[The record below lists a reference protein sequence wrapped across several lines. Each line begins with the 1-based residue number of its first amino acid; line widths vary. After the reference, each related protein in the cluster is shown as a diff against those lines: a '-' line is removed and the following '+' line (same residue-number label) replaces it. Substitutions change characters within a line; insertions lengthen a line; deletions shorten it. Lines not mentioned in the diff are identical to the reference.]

1 MSKRNREK
9 GRPEKQQRPQAQH
22 PQATSGSK
30 PFSDVSRQEVLDHE
44 RKIVEAETRANL
56 PTAEKGALPL
66 PPVAITA
73 HDAKKAAEDLSGYWF
88 EVRDLHSRLC
98 RLNEIQEQKQRA
110 IEKKEKECQDR
121 GEVLASKEQIARE
134 QVESFKKKL
143 DELLVIEKC
152 LTYGEYAD
160 AVKSLLKTV
169 ADTQA
174 GYQQETEKLFQEIR
188 EAFKA
193 ESSVRRERVKLEAD
207 KELFEEDKAAF
218 KREQTETYGEHWRLA
233 LERKSDMLHRLE
245 IQRDAHVNELMRRRE
260 QLASMTSAFEGADVA
275 DMPQLHADF
284 KIRIA
289 ELETELNERPR
300 AIDVEHLQKQVD
312 FLKTKVNTEQEAV
325 REKELLE
332 LKRLVNNQDKYAI
345 EINGYKNQV
354 ESANVR
360 EEHLKKTIGD
370 LQRTIDQ
377 LRGEST
383 RRDNAFEFAKRCD
396 DPGSGLQL
404 SPLENY
410 KPRAKTLA
418 ELVGH
423 VQDRM
428 ANFDMERR
436 FFYDEMTI
444 RIFLA
449 GLHMSSVSVLQGIS
463 GTGKTSLPREFAK
476 ALYLNEMYQGIGE
489 DGLPHAPYRI
499 CAVQSGWRDNM
510 DLMGHFNS
518 FENRY
523 KETEFFK
530 ALYLAN
536 QPKYRD
542 TLFLIILD
550 EMNLSRPEHYFA
562 DFLSLLEQTPDQR
575 FVNLP
580 DTPAQAW
587 PKLVKDGRLFVPPNV
602 RFIGTANHD
611 ETTLEF
617 APKTYDRSNV
627 MEMPKRHSGEGK
639 GTPIMGDV
647 NITYTWLAKRFKEA
661 VDEHKRDAKL
671 FKDFIS
677 SEALRTLFQNQGV
690 GIGNRFEDQAERFIG
705 VFRAAGG
712 KLDQAADHLMT
723 SRLLRRMR
731 DRYDLD
737 RAAMETFQTGYE
749 KAFMTAFGSGAMPR
763 AKALFEEEIA
773 KKGQK

>member
-1 MSKRNREK
+1 MSKKNRD
-9 GRPEKQQRPQAQH
+9 RRKQEEQRQQAQRPQV
-22 PQATSGSK
+22 PLGPK
-30 PFSDVSRQEVLDHE
+30 PFSETSRQEVPDLE
-44 RKIVEAETRANL
+44 RKIVEAETRFDMAV
-56 PTAEKGALPL
+56 AEKGTLPL
-66 PPVAITA
+66 PPEAITV
-73 HDAKKAAEDLSGYWF
+73 HDAKKASEDLSGYWF
-88 EVRDLHSRLC
+88 EVRDMHSRLC
-98 RLNEIQEQKQRA
+98 RLQELGEQKQRA
-110 IEKKEKECQDR
+110 VDKKEKELQDR

-134 QVESFKKKL
+134 QAEAFKKKL
-143 DELLVIEKC
+143 DELLVIEKS
-152 LTYGEYAD
+152 LISGEYAD

-174 GYQQETEKLFQEIR
+174 GYQQETEKLFLEVR
-188 EAFKA
+188 SAFKA
-193 ESSVRRERVKLEAD
+193 ENAVRRERAKLEAD
-207 KELFEEDKAAF
+207 KELFEEVKAEF
-218 KREQTETYGEHWRLA
+218 DREKTENYGENWRLE
-233 LERKSDMLHRLE
+233 LERKSDMLRRLE
-245 IQRDAHVNELMRRRE
+245 IQRAAHENDLKHL
-260 QLASMTSAFEGADVA
+260 QLQLNSISSAFGGADVA
-275 DMPQLHADF
+275 DMPRLHAD
-284 KIRIA
+284 IMTRVV
-289 ELETELNERPR
+289 ELETELSERPR
-300 AIDVEHLQKQVD
+300 VEEVEHLQKQVEL
-312 FLKTKVNTEQEAV
+312 LKARINAEQEAV

-332 LKRLVNNQDKYAI
+332 LKRLVDNQDKYAI

-354 ESANVR
+354 ESAKVR
-360 EEHLKKTIGD
+360 EEHLKRTIDD

-377 LRGEST
+377 LRGESM
-383 RRDNAFEFAKRCD
+383 RRDSAFEFAKRCD
-396 DPGSGLQL
+396 DLGSGLQ
-404 SPLENY
+404 SRPLENSR
-410 KPRAKTLA
+410 PRTKTLA

-428 ANFDMERR
+428 ARSDQERP
-436 FFYDEMTI
+436 FYYDEMTI

-476 ALYLNEMYQGIGE
+476 ALYLNEMYQGIGT
-489 DGLPHAPYRI
+489 DGLPNAPYRI

-536 QPKYRD
+536 QPKYSD

-562 DFLSLLEQTPDQR
+562 DFLSLLEQAPDHR

-587 PKLVKDGRLFVPPNV
+587 PKLVKDGRLLVPQNV

-627 MEMPKRHSGEGK
+627 MEMPKRHSDVGNGK
-639 GTPIMGDV
+639 RIMGDV
-647 NITYTWLAKRFKEA
+647 NISYTWLAKRFKEA
-661 VDEHKRDAKL
+661 VDDHKEPAEA
-671 FKDFIS
+671 FKRFIS
-677 SEALRTLFQNQGV
+677 SEALRTLFHKQGV
-690 GIGNRFEDQAERFIG
+690 GVGNRFEDQAERFIG
-705 VFRAAGG
+705 VFLAAGG
-712 KLDQAADHLMT
+712 NLSDAADHLVT

-737 RAAMETFQTGYE
+737 RAAMETFQVGYE
-749 KAFMTAFGSGAMPR
+749 KAFKTAFGNGAMPR